1 MFWRALSVLCYCPVS
16 DPMHYVSNPER
27 SLSAPECPVS
37 AQECSV
43 SAPVYSVS
51 VLCCSDVPGRVVRV
65 MLDAAKLIL
74 LLFTSF
80 FLILAGITLW
90 YNCQIGFLR
99 LLFSFLYWLCKQP
112 QKLSSFSCHV
122 VKLWSSFWLSGKNS
136 LPRKWQIWYFLSS
149 LSL

>member
-1 MFWRALSVLCYCPVS
+1 MLCYCPVS
-16 DPMHYVSNPER
+16 DPMHYFSNPER

-80 FLILAGITLW
+80 FLILAGITL
-90 YNCQIGFLR
+90 
-99 LLFSFLYWLCKQP
+99 
-112 QKLSSFSCHV
+112 
-122 VKLWSSFWLSGKNS
+122 
-136 LPRKWQIWYFLSS
+136 
-149 LSL
+149 